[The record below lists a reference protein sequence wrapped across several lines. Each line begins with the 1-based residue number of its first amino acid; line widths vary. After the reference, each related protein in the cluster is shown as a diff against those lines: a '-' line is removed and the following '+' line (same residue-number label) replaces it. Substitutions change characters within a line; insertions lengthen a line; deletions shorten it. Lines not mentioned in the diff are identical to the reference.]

1 MTARTIE
8 ESGMVFGPFPEGRC
22 FEIEKSRLYARI
34 QNGVKM
40 VEFLVVRSG
49 SLNPLVVWVV
59 EAKKIAPHP
68 GNHEDFKV
76 FLEDMNAKF
85 TNALGLS
92 MALSLNR
99 FPEYNDELPVLFN
112 DLHEANAD
120 VRFILVVKEHESP
133 WLPQLQDALAAK
145 LRPLRKT
152 WGFRTDALVLNEE
165 RARSW
170 NLII

>member
-68 GNHEDFKV
+68 GNH
-76 FLEDMNAKF
+76 
-85 TNALGLS
+85 
-92 MALSLNR
+92 
-99 FPEYNDELPVLFN
+99 LPVLFN